1 MGFFFAWAVGESFI
15 AYRWA
20 KNGAPPTPG
29 ALALPSLMYF
39 GLAVAAEY
47 PPARTAA
54 TAFAWA
60 VNVAVLLQIVGKD
73 PKQATGWPPAMI
85 NDPTVILPGGQAST
99 TAELTAYQSTGGGTG
114 QPSASI
120 TNPGTGSGSSGGSS
134 QGLVLE

>member
-15 AYRWA
+15 AYRWI

-29 ALALPSLMYF
+29 ALAVPSLMYF
-39 GLAVAAEY
+39 GLSIAAEY

-73 PKQATGWPPAMI
+73 PKQATGWPPALI
-85 NDPTVILPGGQAST
+85 SDPSVILPGGKATT
-99 TAELTAYQSTGGGTG
+99 TAELTAYQAGGG
-114 QPSASI
+114 PPPASI
-120 TNPGTGSGSSGGSS
+120 TNPGTGGGQSRT
-134 QGLVLE
+134 GGNGPAPVIV